1 MRKATVVLLV
11 LLGAGIAPVMGGE
24 KSFGLGAGYVLGS
37 YESDS
42 VPVEFDSDGYS
53 IHGSVG
59 LTARWSLLIVFRDMK
74 DDEFLLFNEKDTYT
88 IFGVDAA
95 YTWRVDTKLRPYAK
109 FGLAHADFEAA
120 LPSLP
125 TLSDDGIGLS
135 VGGGLEV
142 GSHRFAFFLDLDFVE
157 VELRLGQ
164 IEDDLSF
171 ADATLGFIYRF

>member
-1 MRKATVVLLV
+1 MDAKVSSVVDNEVPAIVRADPIRLRSVLVEVWSAVLHHATEGRLT
-11 LLGAGIAPVMGGE
+11 
-24 KSFGLGAGYVLGS
+24 FR
-37 YESDS
+37 
-42 VPVEFDSDGYS
+42 
-53 IHGSVG
+53 VG
-59 LTARWSLLIVFRDMK
+59 RDMK
-74 DDEFLLFNEKDTYT
+74 DDEFLFFNEKDTYT